1 MKFYEA
7 AKYYYTGGMHEPG
20 GGLGFGMNL
29 DFWNNCNDHEKAVI
43 TAACMEENAAQPEE
57 AMANNGTYLQK
68 LVDEHGT
75 QLRSYNDDVWDAFGE
90 ASAEV
95 FEETRQHSEMAARVN
110 DSYMGA
116 LRDIGGFRAIA
127 EIEFSQQRNR
137 VLGLT

>member
-1 MKFYEA
+1 
-7 AKYYYTGGMHEPG
+7 
-20 GGLGFGMNL
+20 
-29 DFWNNCNDHEKAVI
+29 
-43 TAACMEENAAQPEE
+43 MEENAAQPEE

-110 DSYMGA
+110 DSYMSA